1 MVISDNYYIK
11 DELTSFGK
19 EIKYLEEEA
28 NYKISGTVN
37 ADGYYFAVPKLRR
50 YNMLDVEIA
59 KKINWYK
66 NDVDSIYHS
75 SIEPIE
81 PKWLNSLKEFIENE
95 YHVRIMTLA
104 YWN

>member
-1 MVISDNYYIK
+1 
-11 DELTSFGK
+11 
-19 EIKYLEEEA
+19 
-28 NYKISGTVN
+28 
-37 ADGYYFAVPKLRR
+37 
-50 YNMLDVEIA
+50 MLDLEIA
-59 KKINWYK
+59 NKSRWYK